1 MFWIL
6 GFVLLLIALMI
17 PILAIVLD
25 SPVARNFFR
34 GTDSAQLS
42 DIARRLETLE
52 IEMSNLE
59 HSLESLRDETQFV
72 KRLLRPPNEADAE
85 SNAHGSR
92 PES

>member
-25 SPVARNFFR
+25 SPVARNFVR
-34 GTDSAQLS
+34 GADSAQLS

-52 IEMSNLE
+52 VEVSNLE
-59 HSLESLRDETQFV
+59 HSLEALKDETQFV
-72 KRLLRPPNEADAE
+72 KRLLRP
-85 SNAHGSR
+85 SNA
-92 PES
+92 PESDAHPSSPEP